1 MPVDEDEGP
10 ADSDVGTADSEKATK
25 KGDPGFAAFLHRH
38 TKERGP
44 GEVFAPPIALASV
57 FALPDGIEAGHQYGR
72 WSNPTW
78 SALEHALEVL
88 EQAPSVTF
96 PSGMAATAAVLYTL
110 LEPGDRVLIPS
121 DAYYTTRVLAERYL
135 APFGIQIATMPT
147 LRFDDQ
153 DLAGFKLVWIETPS
167 NPRLDL
173 VDIKNL
179 ASRAAAAGAILVA
192 DNTTMTPLGQ
202 RPLDLGAD
210 VVVASDTKA
219 MNGHSDVVFGHV
231 ASRRT
236 DLVDQIRLWRNLAGA
251 IPGPFEAWLVHRGLE
266 TLEIRF
272 ERMCHNAAT
281 LAERLARSPA
291 VVSVR
296 YPGLADHPQHELA
309 KKQMTGFGSVV
320 AVTFADEAGAERFIA
335 ACPFIRPTTS
345 FGGVHTSAERRAR
358 WGEDVPEGFIRL
370 SLGTE
375 PTDELVS
382 AIEQALG

>member
-1 MPVDEDEGP
+1 MDEDEGM
-10 ADSDVGTADSEKATK
+10 ADSDVGTANSDKATK
-25 KGDPGFAAFLHRH
+25 NADPGFAGFLHRH

-44 GEVFAPPIALASV
+44 GEVFAPPITLASV

-88 EQAPSVTF
+88 EQAPSITF

-110 LEPGDRVLIPS
+110 LGPGDRVLIPS

-135 APFGIQIATMPT
+135 APFGIQITTMPT

-210 VVVASDTKA
+210 VVVSSDTKA

-236 DLVDQIRLWRNLAGA
+236 ELVDQIRQWRNLAGA

-281 LAERLARSPA
+281 VAEHLAKSPA

-309 KKQMTGFGSVV
+309 KEQMTGFGSVV

>member
-1 MPVDEDEGP
+1 MPL
-10 ADSDVGTADSEKATK
+10 DS
-25 KGDPGFAAFLHRH
+25 DPGFAGFLHRH
-38 TKERGP
+38 TKEIGP
-44 GEVFAPPIALASV
+44 GEVFAPPITLASV
-57 FALPDGIEAGHQYGR
+57 FALPDGIEAQHQYGR

-78 SALEHALEVL
+78 SALEDALEVL
-88 EQAPSVTF
+88 ERAPSVAF

-121 DAYYTTRVLAERYL
+121 DAYYTTRLFAERYL
-135 APFGIQIATMPT
+135 SRFGVQVEVVPT
-147 LRFDDQ
+147 LQIEDH

-173 VDIKNL
+173 VDIAGL
-179 ASRAAAAGAILVA
+179 ARKAATVGAILVA

-210 VVVASDTKA
+210 VVVSSDTKA
-219 MNGHSDVVFGHV
+219 MNSGHLS
-231 ASRRT
+231 SRRPE
-236 DLVDQIRLWRNLAGA
+236 LVDEIRQWRNLAGA
-251 IPGPFEAWLVHRGLE
+251 IPGPFEAWMVHRGLD
-266 TLEIRF
+266 TLEIRLA
-272 ERMCHNAAT
+272 RMCHNAEAV
-281 LAERLARSPA
+281 AEILSRSSR

-296 YPGLADHPQHELA
+296 YPGLADHPQHTLA
-309 KKQMTGFGSVV
+309 QKQMTGFGPLL
-320 AVTFADEAGAERFIA
+320 AVTLSDEGTAERFIA
-335 ACPFIRPTTS
+335 ECPFIRPTTS

-358 WGEDVPEGFIRL
+358 WGEDVPAGFIRL

>member
-1 MPVDEDEGP
+1 M
-10 ADSDVGTADSEKATK
+10 
-25 KGDPGFAAFLHRH
+25 
-38 TKERGP
+38 
-44 GEVFAPPIALASV
+44 FAPPITMASV
-57 FALPDGIEAGHQYGR
+57 FALPDGIEADHQYGR

-78 SALEHALEVL
+78 SALEVAFEVL
-88 EQAPSVTF
+88 ERAPSVVF
-96 PSGMAATAAVLYTL
+96 PSGMAATASVLYTL
-110 LEPGDRVLIPS
+110 LRPGDRVLIPS
-121 DAYYTTRVLAERYL
+121 DAYYTTRVFADRYL
-135 APFGIQIATMPT
+135 APFGIQVETVPT
-147 LRFDDQ
+147 LRLNDQ

-173 VDIKNL
+173 IDIE
-179 ASRAAAAGAILVA
+179 SMAAKAAIAGTILVA

-202 RPLDLGAD
+202 RPLELGAD
-210 VVVASDTKA
+210 VVVSSDTKA
-219 MNGHSDVVFGHV
+219 VNGHSDVVSGHV

-236 DLVDQIRLWRNLAGA
+236 ELIEQVRQWRSLAGA

-266 TLEIRF
+266 TLEVRL

-281 LAERLARSPA
+281 VAERLAKSSA
-291 VVSVR
+291 VASVR

-309 KKQMTGFGSVV
+309 KRQMNGFGSVV
-320 AVTFADEAGAERFIA
+320 AVTFSDGAKAERFIA

-382 AIEQALG
+382 GIEQALD